1 MENTQK
7 HIFRLRAISTPRAI
21 SEISKEFFADICG
34 LNTVLMKLSVLKLYS
49 LAAVALFVLV
59 FSACRTEPAAKPRL
73 IAVSYIGGDTA
84 GNNYLNW
91 LRRADPQVRYVVMNL
106 YPWDSVGII
115 FDDCTGLLLTGGED
129 IYPGYYNQTEDTA
142 RCGGFN
148 HYRDSLEF
156 LLIEQALQRKLPIMG
171 VCRGQQILNVA
182 MGGTLVVD
190 IPTEIQTAVYHRCI
204 DWQNCYHR
212 VMILSDN
219 LLTAM
224 GAQSGDS
231 VTSNH
236 HQAVKR
242 TADDLKVLAVANDG
256 VVEAIGWKVPTN
268 KPFLLGVQ
276 WHPERM
282 DTISR
287 LSMPLARRFLEE
299 AE

>member
-1 MENTQK
+1 MK
-7 HIFRLRAISTPRAI
+7 ISI
-21 SEISKEFFADICG
+21 
-34 LNTVLMKLSVLKLYS
+34 LKLYS
-49 LAAVALFVLV
+49 MAAFALLAFI
-59 FSACRTEPAAKPRL
+59 FSACQSEPAPKSRL

-91 LRRADPQVRYVVMNL
+91 LRRADPQVRYVVMNK
-106 YPWDSVGII
+106 YPRDSVGII

-129 IYPGYYNQTEDTA
+129 IFPGYYNQIEDMV

-148 HYRDSLEF
+148 HSRDSLEF
-156 LLIEQALQRKLPIMG
+156 LLIELALQRQLPIMG

-182 MGGTLVVD
+182 MGGSLVVD
-190 IPTEIQTAVYHRCI
+190 IPTEIQTGVYHRCI

-212 VMILSDN
+212 VMILPDN
-219 LLTAM
+219 ILSAM

-242 TADDLKVLAVANDG
+242 MADKLKVLAVANDG
-256 VVEAIGWKVPTN
+256 VVEAVGWKEPAG

-282 DTISR
+282 DTINC
-287 LSMPLARRFLEE
+287 LSMPLARKFLQE

>member
-1 MENTQK
+1 
-7 HIFRLRAISTPRAI
+7 LRAISTPRAI
-21 SEISKEFFADICG
+21 SEIAKEFFADICG
-34 LNTVLMKLSVLKLYS
+34 LNTVLMKTSVLKLYS
-49 LAAVALFVLV
+49 LAAFALFVLV
-59 FSACRTEPAAKPRL
+59 FPACQTEPAPKPRL

-84 GNNYLNW
+84 GNNYLQW
-91 LRRADPQVRYVVMNL
+91 LRYADPQVRYVVMNQ

-115 FDDCTGLLLTGGED
+115 FNGCTGLLLTGGED
-129 IYPGYYNQTEDTA
+129 VYPGYYNQIQDTG
-142 RCGGFN
+142 RCDGFN

-182 MGGTLVVD
+182 MGGSLVVD

-204 DWQNCYHR
+204 DWQNCYHQ
-212 VMILSDN
+212 VMILPEN
-219 LLTAM
+219 MLTAM
-224 GAQSGDS
+224 GARSGDS

-256 VVEAIGWKVPTN
+256 VIEAVGWKYPEG

-282 DTISR
+282 DTISP
-287 LSMPLARRFLEE
+287 LSMPVARKFLEE
-299 AE
+299 AN